1 MCGRYQLDLTNKT
14 YFHDRFEIEGDLP
27 SELKSSW
34 NIAPSQEQPVV
45 VSDSPNRIEIMTWGL
60 IPFWEEK
67 KEKPHGLINVR
78 DDTAVNKKWAHKY
91 LQEQR
96 CIVPATGFYEWAKLK
111 EGKKPYNIKLKDQ
124 EYFGMAGIYSITKHP
139 VTGKEIYSYA
149 ILTTSPNKVMEK
161 IHNRMPV
168 VLKKEDE
175 SEWLSHDLYEIESIA
190 KYLKSYPEEEMEAY
204 PVSTKVNIP
213 SINDSLLIKPQQVNS
228 KNTEN

>member
-1 MCGRYQLDLTNKT
+1 MCGRYQLDLTVKEN
-14 YFHDRFEIEGDLP
+14 FRERFDIENDLP
-27 SELKSSW
+27 EDLKSSW

-45 VSDSPNRIEIMTWGL
+45 VSNSPNRIEIMIWGL

-78 DDTAVNKKWAHKY
+78 DDSAINKKWAHKY

-111 EGKKPYNIKLKDQ
+111 EGKQPYNIKLKKQ
-124 EYFGMAGIYSITKHP
+124 EYFGMAGIYSVTKHP
-139 VTGKEIYSYA
+139 TTGKEIYSYA

-168 VLKKEDE
+168 ILRKEDE
-175 SEWLSHDLYEIESIA
+175 SDWLSHDLYEIEDIA
-190 KYLKSYPEEEMEAY
+190 KFLKPYPGEEMEAY
-204 PVSTKVNIP
+204 PVSTRVNSP
-213 SINDSLLIKPQQVNS
+213 SMNDSELP
-228 KNTEN
+228 KNK